1 MATIFAILQ
10 ASGKIPFSKENLTNT
25 QRQLAITKGAV
36 LRKKGGILSWPTAL
50 FTLREQMSS
59 TISLTVG
66 GSRKKDEAVRFFKKI
81 LKGLLDC
88 NEMLL
93 ANFLPIVQKKL
104 LNSSHLSVTLQLPH
118 ISLIW
123 ELVVGTLDV
132 FPMQEV
138 IFVKFPMSFSRHLG
152 GFAI

>member
-1 MATIFAILQ
+1 M
-10 ASGKIPFSKENLTNT
+10 
-25 QRQLAITKGAV
+25 
-36 LRKKGGILSWPTAL
+36 SWPTAL
-50 FTLREQMSS
+50 FTLRERMSF

-81 LKGLLDC
+81 LKGSLDC
-88 NEMLL
+88 NEMLW

-104 LNSSHLSVTLQLPH
+104 LNSSHLPVTLQLPH

-132 FPMQEV
+132 FPDAKSNFCRTFHV
-138 IFVKFPMSFSRHLG
+138 F
-152 GFAI
+152 FASPWWFCNLDLK

>member
-1 MATIFAILQ
+1 
-10 ASGKIPFSKENLTNT
+10 
-25 QRQLAITKGAV
+25 
-36 LRKKGGILSWPTAL
+36 
-50 FTLREQMSS
+50 MSS

-66 GSRKKDEAVRFFKKI
+66 GSRKKDEAVRFFKKF
-81 LKGLLDC
+81 LKGSLGC

-132 FPMQEV
+132 FPDAGSNFRKISYV
-138 IFVKFPMSFSRHLG
+138 F
-152 GFAI
+152 FASPWWFCNFDLK